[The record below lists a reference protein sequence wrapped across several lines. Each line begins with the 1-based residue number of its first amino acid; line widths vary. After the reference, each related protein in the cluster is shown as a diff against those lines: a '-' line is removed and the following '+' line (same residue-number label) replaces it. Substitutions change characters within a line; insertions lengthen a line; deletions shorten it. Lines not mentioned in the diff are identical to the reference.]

1 MGLPPERGVV
11 RRIVGL
17 PLLLV
22 GGLLAGEGAVR
33 YFQAAVPAPF
43 DTPYLPDAAAGYRL
57 RPSGPTG
64 DPAAD
69 DHVNAL
75 GFRDHEH
82 PPVKPAGTRRVLGV
96 GDSFVYGAVPP
107 RENFLEVA
115 ARELSTAPDTMA
127 PVEMV
132 LMGCPGWNTEQEV
145 GIVRALGP
153 ALAPDLIVLCFSV
166 DTDVTGIPVRGRII
180 QGNLLYVGAQT
191 PGLNALRRSRLFV
204 LGEQVYLRR
213 LTATARRVARA
224 LTGQRAPA
232 DVPAV
237 AGAAD
242 TAFAPPTRHYRDR
255 QLRLLPLFAPDPD
268 PRTAALWREA
278 ERQLDRFADACRAAG
293 APWLLLVAPA
303 EIQADP
309 RLRDL
314 VLASSDRPAGAFDFD
329 LPQRRLA
336 AWAGARGVPLV
347 DPLAVLRATRG
358 EGRLYAPNNSHWN
371 ARGNAVAGRLLAAA
385 LASRLAGE
393 PEPAPPSASPP
404 RTGSR

>member
-1 MGLPPERGVV
+1 M

-17 PLLLV
+17 PLLLL

-33 YFQAAVPAPF
+33 YFEAAVPAPS
-43 DTPYLPDAAAGYRL
+43 DSPYVPDAAAGYRL
-57 RPSGPTG
+57 RPSGPG
-64 DPAAD
+64 VDQAAD

-75 GFRDHEH
+75 GFRDREH

-115 ARELSTAPDTMA
+115 ARELAAAPDA
-127 PVEMV
+127 AGPVEMV
-132 LMGCPGWNTEQEV
+132 LLGCPGWNTEHEV
-145 GIVRALGP
+145 GIVRELGP
-153 ALAPDLIVLCFSV
+153 TLAPDLIVLCFSV

-191 PGLNALRRSRLFV
+191 PGLDALRRSRLFV

-213 LTATARRVARA
+213 VTAAARRVARA
-224 LTGQRAPA
+224 LTGRRAPA
-232 DVPAV
+232 GAPAAAP
-237 AGAAD
+237 AGAAGD
-242 TAFAPPTRHYRDR
+242 TAFAPPTRHYLGR
-255 QLRLLPLFAPDPD
+255 QLRLLPLFAPEPD

-293 APWLLLVAPA
+293 SPWVLLVVPA

-309 RLRDL
+309 RLRDA
-314 VLASSDRPAGAFDFD
+314 VLASAGRPADAYDFD
-329 LPQRRLA
+329 LPERRLA
-336 AWAGARGVPLV
+336 AWARARGVPFV
-347 DPLAVLRATRG
+347 DPLAALRAARAQ
-358 EGRLYAPNNSHWN
+358 GRLYAPDNSHWN
-371 ARGNAVAGRLLAAA
+371 ARGNALAGRLLAAA
-385 LASRLAGE
+385 LA
-393 PEPAPPSASPP
+393 PPP